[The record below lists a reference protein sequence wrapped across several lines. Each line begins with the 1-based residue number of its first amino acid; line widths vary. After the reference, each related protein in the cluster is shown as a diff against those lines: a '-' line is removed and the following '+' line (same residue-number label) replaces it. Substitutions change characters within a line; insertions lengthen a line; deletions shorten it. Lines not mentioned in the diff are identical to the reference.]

1 MRQPGGTRRGI
12 RAQLNQIVL
21 IPSITFLVLFVVISA
36 ATLAQAVS
44 LRAALSEGRAGIE
57 LAELLT
63 LLQEERRVGAA
74 YLAAPSDDR
83 RDALAEAGTS
93 TDLAVAD
100 LRSLADDL
108 GDQDDAATA
117 PLADDF
123 LGSLRT
129 VEELRADNLSAPGD
143 ADATLLAYTTAI
155 HQGIRLYAGT
165 ARALDDGTASAEASA
180 TTDLMWAQESFSHA
194 DAVVASVLARNSL
207 SRADQTEIAALTADA
222 RHRVETVHTGAA
234 APAAEVE
241 PVDPVDPVDAVDP
254 VDPAGEAAT
263 AATEAADE
271 GPTPVTLSAG
281 RPWQD
286 ALAMAATLARHEA
299 EVAVDPVTGDVER
312 GTAPPAGLDGWREA
326 ADAVNADLGAITADR
341 AASVVDATDSAST
354 WMFSLALG
362 GGITSLFAG
371 TVAYGVAARSVGR
384 LTYRLARLRADTLG
398 TARTDLPRIVRRLE
412 AGESVDLD
420 TEMKQLDHG
429 DDEVGQVADAFNIA
443 QRTAVGAAVKQAD
456 IRAGVSRVFLGIA
469 HRNQSLVQRQ
479 IQLLDRVERE
489 EEDPDLLESLF
500 QLDHLATRGRRHA
513 ENLIILGGAQ
523 PGRRWRHPIPIVDIL
538 RGAISETEEYARVRL
553 VSVPDLSLSGAVV
566 ADVIHMIAE
575 LVENATAY
583 SPPHT
588 EVTIVTET
596 VPKGVAVEIE
606 DRGLGMA
613 EDALARANTTL
624 SEAPEFDVMVPGTDA
639 QLGLFVVAR
648 LATKHDIQVQLRPS
662 PYGGTRAAVL
672 IPSALVAAQPGPGTE
687 RPRIAA
693 LARQSMLEQR
703 GPREERTTRRARD
716 VLAPEDTP
724 RGSRALLR
732 PVPGPGEDGPAAE
745 RRSGPLLRQVP
756 DLATDADADADS
768 RTLGATTNPPTPADT
783 PMASR
788 DTPDHTLPGR
798 VGARPDRPGLPRR
811 RRQASLAPQLKHDG
825 MWAPAGPVP
834 QERTAAT
841 ERSPEDARRMMDAF
855 SAGTRRGRA
864 ADAEE
869 TGREYSSDQVGASTD
884 DRRGESD

>member
-1 MRQPGGTRRGI
+1 MAQPGGNKRGI
-12 RAQLNQIVL
+12 RAQLNRIVL

-63 LLQEERRVGAA
+63 LLQEERRIGAE
-74 YLAAPSDDR
+74 YLAAPTGDR
-83 RDALAEAGTS
+83 RDALAAAGTD
-93 TDLAVAD
+93 TDLAVDD

-108 GDQDDAATA
+108 GDQDDPATA

-123 LGSLRT
+123 VDSLRDVT
-129 VEELRADNLSAPGD
+129 ELRADNLTAPGD
-143 ADATLLAYTTAI
+143 ADAALLAYTTAI

-194 DAVVASVLARNSL
+194 DAVIGSVLARDTL
-207 SRADQTEIAALTADA
+207 TRADQTEIAALTADA
-222 RHRVETVHTGAA
+222 RHRVETVHTGDA
-234 APAAEVE
+234 APSAE
-241 PVDPVDPVDAVDP
+241 
-254 VDPAGEAAT
+254 VDPADPTGTAGTDGADAVQEA
-263 AATEAADE
+263 DG
-271 GPTPVTLSAG
+271 GPTTHTLAAG
-281 RPWQD
+281 GPWQD
-286 ALAMAATLARHEA
+286 ALAIAATLARHEA
-299 EVAVDPVTGDVER
+299 EVAVDPVTGEVER
-312 GTAPPAGLDGWREA
+312 GSAPPAGLDGWREA
-326 ADAVNADLGAITADR
+326 ADAVNADLSAITADR

-371 TVAYGVAARSVGR
+371 TVAYGVAAHSVGR

-648 LATKHDIQVQLRPS
+648 LAAKHDIQVQLRPS

-693 LARQSMLEQR
+693 LARRDLLDQKVS
-703 GPREERTTRRARD
+703 REERATRRARD

-724 RGSRALLR
+724 RGARALLR
-732 PVPGPGEDGPAAE
+732 PVPAPGEDGPAAE
-745 RRSGPLLRQVP
+745 RRNGPLLRQVP
-756 DLATDADADADS
+756 DLTTDTGTH
-768 RTLGATTNPPTPADT
+768 TLGAATDTPAPADT
-783 PMASR
+783 PTAPR
-788 DTPDHTLPGR
+788 GTPEPTLPGR

-811 RRQASLAPQLKHDG
+811 RRQASLAPQLKHDT
-825 MWAPAGPVP
+825 ATRVPVEP
-834 QERTAAT
+834 DPRERPAAT
-841 ERSPEDARRMMDAF
+841 ERSPEEARRMMDAF

-869 TGREYSSDQVGASTD
+869 TGREYGSDQVGASTD

>member
-1 MRQPGGTRRGI
+1 MRQPAGNRGI
-12 RAQLNQIVL
+12 RAQLNRIVL

-63 LLQEERRVGAA
+63 LLQEERRVGVA
-74 YLAAPSDDR
+74 YLAAPSGDR
-83 RDALAEAGTS
+83 RDALAEAGRS

-108 GDQDDAATA
+108 GDQDDPATA
-117 PLADDF
+117 PLAEDF
-123 LGSLRT
+123 LDSLRAA
-129 VEELRADNLSAPGD
+129 EELRADNLTAPGD
-143 ADATLLAYTTAI
+143 AEATLLAYTTAI

-207 SRADQTEIAALTADA
+207 TRADQTEIAALTADA
-222 RHRVETVHTGAA
+222 RHRVETVHTSDA

-241 PVDPVDPVDAVDP
+241 PVG
-254 VDPAGEAAT
+254 PAGEPDT
-263 AATEAADE
+263 GATEATAE
-271 GPTPVTLSAG
+271 VPTPVTLAAG
-281 RPWQD
+281 EPWQD

-299 EVAVDPVTGDVER
+299 EVAVDPVTGELER
-312 GTAPPAGLDGWREA
+312 GSAPPGGLAGWREA
-326 ADAVNADLGAITADR
+326 ADAVNSDLSAITADR

-371 TVAYGVAARSVGR
+371 TVAYGVAAHSVGR

-479 IQLLDRVERE
+479 IQLLDRIERE
-489 EEDPDLLESLF
+489 EDDPDLLESLF

-523 PGRRWRHPIPIVDIL
+523 PGRRWRHPIPFVDIL

-596 VPKGVAVEIE
+596 VPKGMAVEIE

-648 LATKHDIQVQLRPS
+648 LAAKHDIQVQLRPS

-672 IPSALVAAQPGPGTE
+672 IPSALIAAQPGPGTE

-693 LARQSMLEQR
+693 LARQELLEQR
-703 GPREERTTRRARD
+703 DSREASPGRRARD
-716 VLAPEDTP
+716 VLSPEDTP

-732 PVPGPGEDGPAAE
+732 PVPAPGGDGPAAE
-745 RRSGPLLRQVP
+745 RRTGPLLRQVP
-756 DLATDADADADS
+756 DLTTDTGAGP
-768 RTLGATTNPPTPADT
+768 RPLGATEDTPAPADT
-783 PMASR
+783 PMTSR
-788 DTPDHTLPGR
+788 ETPDHTLPGR

-811 RRQASLAPQLKHDG
+811 RRQASLAPQLKHDAA
-825 MWAPAGPVP
+825 WAPADPDP
-834 QERTAAT
+834 HERTAAT

-869 TGREYSSDQVGASTD
+869 TGREHSSDQVGVSTD